1 MLFKSFF
8 LDNGVGFLNWRWGNK
23 NDILPFS
30 KKKTHQKK
38 KEKKPQDRKLILHRD
53 KLSLIISLNLNH
65 ECSPEKFQVFL
76 TFQAFYAEF
85 EMFYTLKMC

>member
-1 MLFKSFF
+1 MAS
-8 LDNGVGFLNWRWGNK
+8 V
-23 NDILPFS
+23 FS
-30 KKKTHQKK
+30 IDDEVTRTTFYHLVRKKPTKKK

-85 EMFYTLKMC
+85 EMFYSLKMC